1 MVFDRLVK
9 ISSFAGERTLQ
20 WVSKAVESTL
30 FAENFDV
37 SEQTPYEVVVQGGLM
52 TVRYYPPLTDSE
64 IPVGEENMPVATQRH
79 AVPILLVPPLAADP
93 LNFDLLPNRSLVRFL
108 LAKGFKVYLVDF
120 GSPKTRH
127 ADYGLADYAARMLP
141 DAIAAVRAHHGSKAL
156 SLVGYCMGGLFAL
169 VYQGWA
175 GDRDIRNIVT
185 IASPIDSKAVGVA
198 GGLVEAMQVPTRL
211 IRRLTPFRID
221 KIDPKRLMM
230 PGWMAS
236 NIFKLSNP
244 VGVLQGYVDLLVNLW
259 DREYL
264 LENRTVARWFNQMHA
279 YPGGIVKDFL
289 VRVGLDNALAKG
301 KIELGDGQVS
311 DFSAI
316 TCSYLAIAGKKD
328 QIVTLEAAKKV
339 MDVVPAADKQFAEA
353 PGGHAGVFAGSRA
366 PVTTW
371 TIAADWLALRSAA

>member
-1 MVFDRLVK
+1 MVLDRMVRF
-9 ISSFAGERTLQ
+9 SSFAGERAVQ
-20 WVSKAVESTL
+20 WISNAVETTL

-37 SEQTPYEVVVQGGLM
+37 SEQTPYDVVARNGLM
-52 TVRYYPPLTDSE
+52 TLRYYPPLKDSE
-64 IPVGEENMPVATQRH
+64 IEVGGETMPVATARH
-79 AVPILLVPPLAADP
+79 PIPVLLVPPLAADP
-93 LNFDLLPNRSLVRFL
+93 LNFDLLPNRSLVKFL

-141 DAIAAVRAHHGSKAL
+141 DAIAALRDHHGGRQL
-156 SLVGYCMGGLFAL
+156 SLLGYCMGGLFTL

-175 GDRDIRNIVT
+175 ADLDIRNIVT
-185 IASPIDSKAVGVA
+185 IAAPIDSTAVGMA
-198 GGLVEAMQVPTRL
+198 GGLVEAMQVPIRL

-221 KIDPKRLMM
+221 KISAKRLMM

-244 VGVLQGYVDLLVNLW
+244 VGVIQGYADLLMNLW

-264 LENRTVARWFNQMHA
+264 RENRTVAKWFNDMHA
-279 YPGGIVKDFL
+279 YPGGIVKDFV

-301 KIELGDGQVS
+301 RIELADGVTS

-316 TCSYLAIAGKKD
+316 TCPYLAIAGKTD
-328 QIVTLEAAKKV
+328 QIVTLDAARKV
-339 MDVVPAADKQFAEA
+339 MEVVPAADKQFAEA
-353 PGGHAGVFAGSRA
+353 PGGHAGVFAGSKA

>member
-1 MVFDRLVK
+1 MVLNRLVK
-9 ISSFAGERTLQ
+9 MSSFVGERGLQ
-20 WVSKAVESTL
+20 WVSNAVETTL
-30 FAENFDV
+30 FSENFDV
-37 SEQTPYEVVVQGGLM
+37 SEQTHYEVVYRSGLM
-52 TVRYYPPLTDSE
+52 TVRYYPPLAEDGIE
-64 IPVGEENMPVATQRH
+64 VGEETMPVATQH
-79 AVPILLVPPLAADP
+79 HPVPILLVPPLAADP

-120 GSPKTRH
+120 GSPKSRH
-127 ADYGLADYAARMLP
+127 ADYGLIDYAARLLP
-141 DAIAAVRAHHGSKAL
+141 DAIAATRAHHGERAL

-175 GDRDIRNIVT
+175 HDPDVRNIVT
-185 IASPIDSKAVGVA
+185 IATPIDSRAVGMA
-198 GGLVEAMQVPTRL
+198 GWLVQAMQVPTRL

-221 KIDPKRLMM
+221 KIDARRLMM

-236 NIFKLSNP
+236 NIFKLTNP
-244 VGVLQGYVDLLVNLW
+244 IGVVQGYADLLMNLW

-264 LENRTVARWFNQMHA
+264 MENRTVSRWFNDMHA
-279 YPGGIVKDFL
+279 YPGGIVKDFV

-301 KIELGDGQVS
+301 KIELGEGAVS
-311 DFSAI
+311 DFAAI
-316 TCSYLAIAGKKD
+316 ACPYLAIAGKSD
-328 QIVTLEAAKKV
+328 QIVTLDAARKV
-339 MDVVPAADKQFAEA
+339 MDVVPSGDKQFAEA

>member
-1 MVFDRLVK
+1 MVLNRLVK
-9 ISSFAGERTLQ
+9 MSSFVGERGLQ
-20 WVSKAVESTL
+20 WVSNAVETTL
-30 FAENFDV
+30 FAENFDI
-37 SEQTPYEVVVQGGLM
+37 SEQTPYEVVYRGGLM
-52 TVRYYPPLTDSE
+52 TLRYYPPLDETE
-64 IPVGEENMPVATQRH
+64 IAVGGETLPVATQQH

-120 GSPKTRH
+120 GSPKSRH
-127 ADYGLADYAARMLP
+127 ADYGLADYATRMLP
-141 DAIAAVRAHHGSKAL
+141 DAIAALRAHHGARAL

-175 GDRDIRNIVT
+175 KDADVRNIVT
-185 IASPIDSKAVGVA
+185 IASPIDSRAVGTA
-198 GGLVEAMQVPTRL
+198 GWLVQAMQVPTRL

-221 KIDPKRLMM
+221 NIDAKRLMM
-230 PGWMAS
+230 PGWMAA
-236 NIFKLSNP
+236 NIFKLTNP
-244 VGVLQGYVDLLVNLW
+244 VGVVQGYADLLMNLW

-264 LENRTVARWFNQMHA
+264 LENRTVARWFNDMHA
-279 YPGGIVKDFL
+279 YPGGIVKDFV

-301 KIELGDGQVS
+301 KIELGEGEES

-316 TCSYLAIAGKKD
+316 TCPYLAIAGKSD
-328 QIVTLEAAKKV
+328 QIVTVDSARKV
-339 MDVVPAADKQFAEA
+339 MDVVPAEDKQFAEA
-353 PGGHAGVFAGSRA
+353 PGGHAGVFAGSKA